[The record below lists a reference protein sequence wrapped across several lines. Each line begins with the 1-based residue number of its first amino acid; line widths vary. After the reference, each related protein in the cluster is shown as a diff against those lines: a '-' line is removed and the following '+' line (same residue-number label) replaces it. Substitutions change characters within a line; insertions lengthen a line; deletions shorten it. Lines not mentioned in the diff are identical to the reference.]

1 MKQYIDKQD
10 IIEAIN
16 KASLEEWYET
26 RQTSAVAFRILEK
39 LDEMEPI
46 SLNVKPHV
54 IAVIDASEEELKAF
68 NTINANSYQ
77 TGKRKTN
84 MEVIAQQML
93 GIGPDNNHLFTF
105 ACDFWGAK
113 GGGCKDCPLKSKC
126 QDINVEAWLKHE
138 VEE

>member
-1 MKQYIDKQD
+1 MTEYVKKQD

-39 LDEMEPI
+39 LEEMETI
-46 SLNVKPHV
+46 SLNVKPP
-54 IAVIDASEEELKAF
+54 VIDASEEELKAF

-77 TGKRKTN
+77 AGKRKMN
-84 MEVIAQQML
+84 MEVIAQKML
-93 GIGPDNNHLFTF
+93 GIGPDDGPLFTL
-105 ACDFWGAK
+105 ACDYWGTR
-113 GGGCKDCPLKSKC
+113 GGGCKDCPLRSKC
-126 QDINVEAWLKHE
+126 EDINVEAWLKQE